1 MMATQRMTR
10 IILTRLNPL
19 LTRLSQILRMIATY
33 QSKIIIKIMNL
44 KINLLSK
51 RLKKSKVRFGPD
63 GYPLNQTRVPLKFVH
78 QQGRLS
84 LSKVTK
90 LIEYKVK

>member
-1 MMATQRMTR
+1 
-10 IILTRLNPL
+10 
-19 LTRLSQILRMIATY
+19 
-33 QSKIIIKIMNL
+33 MNL
-44 KINLLSK
+44 KMNLLSK
-51 RLKKSKVRFGPD
+51 RLEKSKVRVGPD
-63 GYPLNQTRVPLKFVH
+63 GYSLNRKRVPLKFVH